1 MILRLLLHVITMA
14 VVQDNLRTFARES
27 FRIKSEDTNTI
38 LNEAFEKR
46 ITLNKELCKV
56 EAQIQRAYTILK
68 EAYDNGALEEAY
80 KKRAIH
86 TILKEAYDNAALEK
100 AYEKRAILNEE
111 LDKTEAQIHESMR
124 TFVVE
129 SIGIGSD
136 EDVQHTN
143 TYANVHKKMKKE
155 HKTAQQKRK
164 EYLEIAEKSKI
175 LDGLERTS
183 DGKASHDVFMRWR
196 RRKECE
202 QMHREIRYAMARK
215 YNTPLKDLP
224 TETLDEVFEK
234 WQRAGGCGTK
244 EACEQWH
251 KEIRDATARRY
262 NIPLE
267 DLPDRIPLSY
277 SSDVFGIPQS
287 YFGFV
292 HEIVKNKRDK
302 YLGLE

>member
-1 MILRLLLHVITMA
+1 MVLRLLLYAITMA
-14 VVQDNLRTFARES
+14 IVQRTFAAES
-27 FRIKSEDTNTI
+27 FGIGSEDSNTPLKEADEDAT

-56 EAQIQRAYTILK
+56 EAQILRAYTILK
-68 EAYDNGALEEAY
+68 EAYD
-80 KKRAIH
+80 
-86 TILKEAYDNAALEK
+86 
-100 AYEKRAILNEE
+100 KRAILNEE
-111 LDKTEAQIHESMR
+111 LNKTEAQIHESMR

-129 SIGIGSD
+129 SIGSD
-136 EDVQHTN
+136 EDVQDTN

-155 HKTAQQKRK
+155 HKTAQQTRK
-164 EYLEIAEKSKI
+164 EYFKIAERSKI
-175 LDGLERTS
+175 LDGLEKTS

-215 YNTPLKDLP
+215 YNTPVKDLP

-277 SSDVFGIPQS
+277 YSDEFGIPQS
-287 YFGFV
+287 YFRFV
-292 HEIVKNKRDK
+292 HEIVENKRNK